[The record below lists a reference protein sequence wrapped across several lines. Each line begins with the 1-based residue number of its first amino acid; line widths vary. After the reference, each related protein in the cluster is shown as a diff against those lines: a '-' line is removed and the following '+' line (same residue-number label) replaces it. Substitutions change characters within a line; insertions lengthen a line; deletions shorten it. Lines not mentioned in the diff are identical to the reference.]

1 MAFRLRQWLVPTLKL
16 HRRHKCPNNETRETP
31 PSRISLW
38 FLVLLRSKWP
48 LFVVFTCG
56 VVWRVLLLCVW
67 DCVTIIAGVRKKEIC
82 YGCWATNRTMRQLNK
97 GASLTGKNNHTRN
110 SVCLWYCGQDQF
122 YICISPSIIYNQ
134 LLFSFGAWEGVRF
147 GVFCPLSL
155 IVANG
160 IWSNCAGNSKP
171 KDPQSH

>member
-97 GASLTGKNNHTRN
+97 GASLSGKNKSTTLETLFACDIVVRTNFIFVFHLQLHT
-110 SVCLWYCGQDQF
+110 
-122 YICISPSIIYNQ
+122 ISS
-134 LLFSFGAWEGVRF
+134 FSFFLCVGRCKLWGF
-147 GVFCPLSL
+147 LSTVICRQRNL
-155 IVANG
+155 I
-160 IWSNCAGNSKP
+160 
-171 KDPQSH
+171 